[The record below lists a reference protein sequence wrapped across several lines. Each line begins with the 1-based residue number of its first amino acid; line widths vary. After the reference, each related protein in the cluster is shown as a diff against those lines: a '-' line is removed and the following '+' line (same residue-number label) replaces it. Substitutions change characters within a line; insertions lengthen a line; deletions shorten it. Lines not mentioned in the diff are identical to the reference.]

1 MKKTDNKKDQE
12 KKVLFNFIKANLIDN
27 LLKDKAEIEHRSK
40 SSVAEQLILDSL
52 LPENSIARDIVSS
65 YLYCDDNAIGNTL
78 ASIFSVNAAGINW
91 KSVHDNLLPLVQFA
105 RNQLM
110 YSSSPLNGDEV
121 ELHHCITQIKAII
134 EKLEYIAANKTEF
147 KERLNNEIEFTKV
160 LLSDLQ
166 DRPEQVRLVNF
177 YHILLNNWEFLKDST
192 FTYRLLMD
200 LALLEKGWRNYA
212 ETRLELLQIIND
224 VSKEWV

>member
-1 MKKTDNKKDQE
+1 MARAKTE
-12 KKVLFNFIKANLIDN
+12 KKHISFVNGTLINNLV
-27 LLKDKAEIEHRSK
+27 KDRATIENRSE
-40 SSVAEQLILDSL
+40 SAIIEQIILDSF
-52 LPENSIARDIVSS
+52 LPDNKTARDIVSS

-78 ASIFSVNAAGINW
+78 AAFFSANAAGINW

-105 RNQLM
+105 REQLM
-110 YSSSPLNGDEV
+110 YSSTPLNGDEE
-121 ELHHCITQIKAII
+121 ELYHCVAQIKAII
-134 EKLEYIAANKTEF
+134 EKLEYLAANNNEF

-166 DRPEQVRLVNF
+166 DRPEQVRLVNI
-177 YHILLNNWEFLKDST
+177 YQVLLNNWEFLKDST

-212 ETRLELLQIIND
+212 ETRVELLQIINEI
-224 VSKEWV
+224 SKEWK